1 MALFDTIEQKPPS
14 KVRRYF
20 YTAVG
25 VIVTIVVFVAAFPSY
40 LWYPFVYY
48 REERT
53 VRQFLAQVIAGNSQQ
68 AYQIWKPSE
77 SYTFARFNEDW
88 GPYGYYGPVK
98 SYRMERPEHIKG
110 GAIAD
115 KGAQAADVIVDVS
128 PDQPFPADDDVAKQH
143 RVKQVHLWV
152 EFDDQAI
159 SFPPY

>member
-20 YTAVG
+20 YTCVG

-53 VRQFLAQVIAGNSQQ
+53 VRQFLAQVIAGNTQQ

-77 SYTFARFNEDW
+77 SYTFARILT
-88 GPYGYYGPVK
+88 
-98 SYRMERPEHIKG
+98 RT
-110 GAIAD
+110 GARTATT
-115 KGAQAADVIVDVS
+115 V
-128 PDQPFPADDDVAKQH
+128 
-143 RVKQVHLWV
+143 R
-152 EFDDQAI
+152 
-159 SFPPY
+159 